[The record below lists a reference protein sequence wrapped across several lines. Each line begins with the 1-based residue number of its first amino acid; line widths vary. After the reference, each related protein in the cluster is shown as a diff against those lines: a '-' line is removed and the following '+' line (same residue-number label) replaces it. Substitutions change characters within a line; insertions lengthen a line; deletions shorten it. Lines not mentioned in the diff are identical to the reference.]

1 MTRKHLHELR
11 KEFPTAEITI
21 NGSGHYALSWSVFTV
36 IAAATPSDQ
45 RSIHNL
51 RAEIRRRLKQNST
64 PNQED

>member
-1 MTRKHLHELR
+1 MTRKRLYELR
-11 KEFPTAEITI
+11 REFPTAEITV
-21 NGSGHYALSWSVFTV
+21 NGRGHYALDLGASTV

-64 PNQED
+64 PNRED